1 VVAHF
6 CSSFEKTKL
15 RDTLSANYRI
25 NKSQDTLMYHG
36 SPKAGL
42 FRRLA
47 AIVYDVLILAALW
60 MLAMGLALL
69 LVTILDKLGLVSLA
83 AYQDQADFIQKHSLW
98 FQLYSLLVFL
108 WFYLYFWIKA
118 GQTLGMRAWRILL
131 IQPDGSPI
139 TLKQAL
145 LRLVV
150 SLLGLGNFWLWIR
163 WGKGLALQDQ
173 VTDTI
178 VVKLTKDES
187 KELNLHRKAG

>member
-1 VVAHF
+1 
-6 CSSFEKTKL
+6 
-15 RDTLSANYRI
+15 
-25 NKSQDTLMYHG
+25 
-36 SPKAGL
+36 
-42 FRRLA
+42 
-47 AIVYDVLILAALW
+47 
-60 MLAMGLALL
+60 
-69 LVTILDKLGLVSLA
+69 
-83 AYQDQADFIQKHSLW
+83 
-98 FQLYSLLVFL
+98 
-108 WFYLYFWIKA
+108 
-118 GQTLGMRAWRILL
+118 MRAWRILL

>member
-1 VVAHF
+1 
-6 CSSFEKTKL
+6 
-15 RDTLSANYRI
+15 
-25 NKSQDTLMYHG
+25 MYHG

-42 FRRLA
+42 FRRFA
-47 AIVYDVLILAALW
+47 AILYDVLILAALW

-83 AYQDQADFIQKHSLW
+83 AYQDQADFIQKHAFW
-98 FQLYSLLVFL
+98 FQLYSLLVFV
-108 WFYLYFWIKA
+108 WFYVYFWVKA

-139 TLKQAL
+139 TLKQGL

-150 SLLGLGNFWLWIR
+150 SFFGLGNFWLWIR
-163 WGKGLALQDQ
+163 WGQGLALQDQ
-173 VTDTI
+173 ISKTM

>member
-1 VVAHF
+1 
-6 CSSFEKTKL
+6 
-15 RDTLSANYRI
+15 
-25 NKSQDTLMYHG
+25 
-36 SPKAGL
+36 
-42 FRRLA
+42 
-47 AIVYDVLILAALW
+47 
-60 MLAMGLALL
+60 
-69 LVTILDKLGLVSLA
+69 
-83 AYQDQADFIQKHSLW
+83 
-98 FQLYSLLVFL
+98 
-108 WFYLYFWIKA
+108 
-118 GQTLGMRAWRILL
+118 MRAWRILL

-173 VTDTI
+173 ISNTI

>member
-1 VVAHF
+1 
-6 CSSFEKTKL
+6 
-15 RDTLSANYRI
+15 
-25 NKSQDTLMYHG
+25 M
-36 SPKAGL
+36 
-42 FRRLA
+42 
-47 AIVYDVLILAALW
+47 
-60 MLAMGLALL
+60 
-69 LVTILDKLGLVSLA
+69 
-83 AYQDQADFIQKHSLW
+83 
-98 FQLYSLLVFL
+98 
-108 WFYLYFWIKA
+108 
-118 GQTLGMRAWRILL
+118 
-131 IQPDGSPI
+131 